1 MPDAVE
7 VAIES
12 ALLNRLVALTF
23 SPVIPLAL
31 PNVGT
36 PPSREFTPPAAEPG
50 ANWLRA
56 TFLPADSFAL
66 GIDYGSSNQH
76 YGILQVDVLGYLGDG
91 ELAPGR
97 IAASVIQWF
106 KRGTKVTKDGFTAE
120 VTRIPRRGTMVKD
133 DPWVMIPVSIPYLA
147 YAPNPA

>member
-1 MPDAVE
+1 MADAVE

-12 ALLNRLVALTF
+12 ALLNRLEELTF
-23 SPVIPLAL
+23 SPTIPLVL

-36 PPSREFTPPAAEPG
+36 APARTFTPPSAVPG

-56 TFLPADSFAL
+56 TFLPADSVAL
-66 GIDYGSSNQH
+66 GIDYESSNQH
-76 YGILQVDVLGYLGDG
+76 YGLLQVDAFGYIGDG

-97 IAASVIQWF
+97 IAASVLAWF
-106 KRGTKVTKDGFTAE
+106 KRGTKMTKDGFMVE
-120 VTRIPRRGTMVKD
+120 IVRLPYRRALIKD

-147 YAPNPA
+147 FAGNPS